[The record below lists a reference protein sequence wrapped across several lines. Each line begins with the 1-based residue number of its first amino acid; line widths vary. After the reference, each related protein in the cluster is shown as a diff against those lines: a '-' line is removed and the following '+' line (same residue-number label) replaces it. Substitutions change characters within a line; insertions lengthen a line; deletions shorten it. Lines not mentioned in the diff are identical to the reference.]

1 LIINLKI
8 KIMKVRSFFKSSV
21 IVLAFL
27 CVCPLLKA
35 QPGGGGPDP
44 DPGGGGAPLDLGISV
59 LVAAG
64 IGYAAKRKYDVRKK
78 EKMTDTT
85 EK

>member
-1 LIINLKI
+1 
-8 KIMKVRSFFKSSV
+8 MKVSSFFKSSV

-27 CVCPLLKA
+27 CMSPILKA

-44 DPGGGGAPLDLGISV
+44 DPSGGGAPLDLGIGI

-64 IGYAAKRKYDVRKK
+64 IGYAVKKKYDSRNK
-78 EKMTDTT
+78 EKITGYT